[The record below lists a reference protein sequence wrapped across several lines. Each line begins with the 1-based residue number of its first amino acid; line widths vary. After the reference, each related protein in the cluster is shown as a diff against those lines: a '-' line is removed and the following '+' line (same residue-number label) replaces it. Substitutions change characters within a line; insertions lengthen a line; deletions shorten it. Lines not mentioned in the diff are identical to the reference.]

1 MGNRKGAIFL
11 VTLVIC
17 SLISPL
23 NAGDSAIS
31 SEEVEILN
39 AGEFDDNSEWVF
51 SSTTGFTENRAEF
64 TRGIVADGEMSFT
77 HERPG
82 NFEDYTAWA
91 SGGCDD
97 CNATFGEADGYY
109 SWSKGPDITMGG
121 YSFPGL
127 SSMDIEGVSLVIYF
141 SIPDA
146 LPSDEVNILLQN
158 HGSDIL
164 VTTFARTLSSVNWM
178 NEPLV
183 IPLDQYIEWD
193 WSKLEQT
200 QFTVDYVSDNQGADD
215 SEVRVDAVGLRVR
228 HNQPWYSFE
237 NSKAEHKKILVNS
250 PVIDF
255 GPYDGQISGFTISS
269 CGLIPEDGK
278 DSVWLFHVD
287 SVPGQELG
295 RIHIFGSG
303 NHSVSTSTEGPDGI
317 FSEILPGER
326 LDEPNSSHYVKVQA
340 DDGCIQGA
348 RIDVNDPQLVVN
360 GRVSGDFDGLSI
372 SSSYIGFAVGDSLVH
387 SEQMDEGSFSI
398 SVPVGHLLPYSGETL
413 EIGIGT
419 RFQWSSNGSPE
430 VTVVHISSISIT
442 GGFTIEW
449 DRDPVCNDVEDLYLI
464 EDGGGEIIEFSS
476 RCTDDLTSS
485 ESLSV
490 MAEISD
496 DSLAN
501 VSGDR
506 SMLIIEP
513 IGEAS
518 GIAEINVQISDDA
531 GNIWADSFTL
541 VVESIPDSP
550 EIIWFPSST
559 FIELGDSK
567 EVFIEVEDPD
577 SESLIFSSS
586 KSWAVVNESGFL
598 TINPVQTGTHE
609 LTISVSDGTS
619 QVSRNM
625 EIIVTSNPDLTLET
639 MEIRIGGVTVD
650 DASAGDVIEL
660 VGFVRNQG
668 RGAAENVTFHC
679 IYDGILVGTGTI
691 VDMGPGDLK
700 MAICDIQITD
710 STGDLKFEIK
720 IDGANTLEESNEEN
734 NIGELNIV
742 IGEEDNAGG
751 SNARSIVILFSILAI
766 IGAISLSQLGPKPV
780 KKEFERRK

>member
-11 VTLVIC
+11 VALVIC

-31 SEEVEILN
+31 SEEVEILS
-39 AGEFDDNSEWVF
+39 AGEFGDSSEWVF
-51 SSTTGFTENRAEF
+51 SSTTGFTQNKAEF

-77 HERPG
+77 HDRPG
-82 NFEDYTAWA
+82 NFEDHTAWA
-91 SGGCDD
+91 SSGCDD
-97 CNATFGEADGYY
+97 CNATFGESDGYY

-164 VTTFARTLSSVNWM
+164 VSTFARTLSSVNWM

-183 IPLDQYIEWD
+183 LPLDQYIEWD

-269 CGLIPEDGK
+269 CGLIPEEDK
-278 DSVWLFHVD
+278 DSVWLFYVD

-303 NHSVSTSTEGPDGI
+303 NHTVSTSTEGPDGI

-360 GRVSGDFDGLSI
+360 GRVSGGFDGLSI

-387 SEQMDEGSFSI
+387 SEQMDEGSFSF

-413 EIGIGT
+413 EIGVGT

-490 MAEISD
+490 KAEISD

-513 IGEAS
+513 IGEAN
-518 GIAEINVQISDDA
+518 GIAEINVQISDDS

-567 EVFIEVEDPD
+567 EIFIEVEDPD

-586 KSWAVVNESGFL
+586 KSWAVVNGGGFL
-598 TINPVQTGTHE
+598 TITPVEPGTHE

-619 QVSRNM
+619 LVSRNM

-639 MEIRIGGVTVD
+639 MEIRIGGVAVD
-650 DASAGDVIEL
+650 DASPGDVIEL

-679 IYDGILVGTGTI
+679 IYDGILVGTGAI
-691 VDMGPGDLK
+691 VDMGPGDLR

-710 STGDLKFEIK
+710 STGELKFEIK

-734 NIGELNIV
+734 NIGEVDIV
-742 IGEEDNAGG
+742 IGEEDGSGG

-766 IGAISLSQLGPKPV
+766 IGAISLSLMGPKPV